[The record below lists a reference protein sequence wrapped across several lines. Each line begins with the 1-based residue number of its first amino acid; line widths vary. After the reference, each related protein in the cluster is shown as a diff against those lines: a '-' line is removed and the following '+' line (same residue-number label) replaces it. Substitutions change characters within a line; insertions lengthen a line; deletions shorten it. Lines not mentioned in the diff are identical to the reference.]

1 MRNQLTRRCIR
12 IEVRIA
18 GRFTHLE
25 QHRRRP
31 YQQGHQGTRHRDRQD
46 SSLSPERGDQGL
58 DDVTKWERTY
68 RVPYYVIVNPLMG
81 SGNSSTTSNNMKLV
95 HWPLMGALLH
105 LAQRGGAWAGCG
117 QAQSPPCCTRCNSPP
132 INGQCTNHS
141 VAV

>member
-31 YQQGHQGTRHRDRQD
+31 YQQGHQGTRHRDSQD

-81 SGNSSTTSNNMKLV
+81 NGNSSTTSNNMKLV
-95 HWPLMGALLH
+95 HC
-105 LAQRGGAWAGCG
+105 R
-117 QAQSPPCCTRCNSPP
+117 
-132 INGQCTNHS
+132 
-141 VAV
+141 